1 MGVVPAQSKDLKSL
15 GRAQK
20 IATEGREE
28 KNNYECYLLGDR
40 SQGGGAAIVV
50 AALSILRRLQW

>member
-1 MGVVPAQSKDLKSL
+1 MLSQPRAKEQKSL

-20 IATEGREE
+20 IATEGREG
-28 KNNYECYLLGDR
+28 KKNYECYLLGDR

-50 AALSILRRLQW
+50 AALSRLRRLQW